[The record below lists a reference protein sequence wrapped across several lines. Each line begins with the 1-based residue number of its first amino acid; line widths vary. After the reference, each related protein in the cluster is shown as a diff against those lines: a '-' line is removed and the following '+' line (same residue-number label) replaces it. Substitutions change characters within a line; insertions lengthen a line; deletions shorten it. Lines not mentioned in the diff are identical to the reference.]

1 MSAAGSCAK
10 PSASTNTRHGN
21 VRVPAVR
28 ARKSARSTMRWQRE
42 GSSL

>member
-21 VRVPAVR
+21 MRVPAVR
-28 ARKSARSTMRWQRE
+28 AMKSARPTTRW
-42 GSSL
+42 